1 MKKIFVAMVLAT
13 AMAASA
19 GYNEDMKALYDSK
32 TGVTWQNEN
41 DAALAEATSPDALAA
56 FVKDADAAAALLAEV
71 KPAYATCP
79 MKAMQIAAVS
89 QFVMQD
95 DCWCRKVFLFWTQ
108 THDDQRRIWTKA
120 LLDAAKAAT
129 DPYVQVFMLDQLRW
143 CGYPCQAPK
152 VSVFRASTDKAV
164 SAMAE
169 LVAGELSRAKC
180 K

>member
-1 MKKIFVAMVLAT
+1 MKKILIAMVLAAVT
-13 AMAASA
+13 AWA
-19 GYNEDMKALYDSK
+19 GYNEDMKALYGSK

-41 DAALAEATSPDALAA
+41 DAALAEATSPDALEA

-71 KPAYATCP
+71 KPAYAICP

-108 THDDQRRIWTKA
+108 THDDQRRIWTTA

-129 DPYVQVFMLDQLRW
+129 DPYVQVFLLDQLRW

-169 LVAGELSRAKC
+169 QVAGELSRAK
-180 K
+180 

>member
-1 MKKIFVAMVLAT
+1 MKKILIAMVLAAVT
-13 AMAASA
+13 AWA
-19 GYNEDMKALYDSK
+19 GYNEDMKELYGSK

-41 DAALAEATSPDALAA
+41 DAALAEETSPDALAA

-71 KPAYATCP
+71 KPAYAICP

-169 LVAGELSRAKC
+169 QVAGELSRAK
-180 K
+180 

>member
-1 MKKIFVAMVLAT
+1 MKKFFVAMVLA
-13 AMAASA
+13 AAA
-19 GYNEDMKALYDSK
+19 VAWADYGKDMKELYGSK

-79 MKAMQIAAVS
+79 MKAAQIAAVS

-120 LLDAAKAAT
+120 LLDAAKHAT

-143 CGYPCQAPK
+143 CGYPCQAPT
-152 VSVFRASTDKAV
+152 VSIFRASSDKAV
-164 SAMAE
+164 ASMAE
-169 LVAGELSRAKC
+169 IVAAELSRAK
-180 K
+180 

>member
-1 MKKIFVAMVLAT
+1 MKKVFVAMVLAA

-19 GYNEDMKALYDSK
+19 GYNEDMKEVYGSR

-41 DAALAEATSPDALAA
+41 DAALAA

-79 MKAMQIAAVS
+79 MKAAQIAAVS

-108 THDDQRRIWTKA
+108 THDDQRRIWTTA

-169 LVAGELSRAKC
+169 IVAGELSRATC

>member
-1 MKKIFVAMVLAT
+1 MNKILF
-13 AMAASA
+13 AMALAA
-19 GYNEDMKALYDSK
+19 TVVAWADYDKDMKAKFVS
-32 TGVTWQNEN
+32 VTAVEWQNQN
-41 DAALAEATSPDALAA
+41 DAALAEATAPETLAA
-56 FVKDADAAAALLAEV
+56 FVKDADSAAALLAEV

-108 THDDQRRIWTKA
+108 THDDQRRIWTQA

>member
-1 MKKIFVAMVLAT
+1 MKKLLILAMLVATVVAM
-13 AMAASA
+13 A
-19 GYNEDMKALYDSK
+19 GYDADMKALYGSQ
-32 TGVTWQNEN
+32 TAVTWQNEN

-71 KPAYATCP
+71 KSAYATCP

-120 LLDAAKAAT
+120 LLTAAKRAT

-143 CGYPCQAPK
+143 CGYPCQAPE
-152 VSVFRASTDKAV
+152 VSVFRAATDKSVA
-164 SAMAE
+164 SMAE
-169 LVAGELSRAKC
+169 MVAKELAR
-180 K
+180 

>member
-1 MKKIFVAMVLAT
+1 
-13 AMAASA
+13 
-19 GYNEDMKALYDSK
+19 MKAKFGS
-32 TGVTWQNEN
+32 VTAVEWQNQN
-41 DAALAEATSPDALAA
+41 DAALAEATAPETLAA
-56 FVKDADAAAALLAEV
+56 FVKDADSAAALLAEV

-120 LLDAAKAAT
+120 LLDAAKHAT

-143 CGYPCQAPK
+143 CGYPCQAPT
-152 VSVFRASTDKAV
+152 VSIFRASSDKSVA
-164 SAMAE
+164 SMAE
-169 LVAGELSRAKC
+169 IVAAELSRAK
-180 K
+180 

>member
-1 MKKIFVAMVLAT
+1 MKKILITIAI
-13 AMAASA
+13 MAASVAWA
-19 GYNEDMKALYDSK
+19 GYDADMKALYGSQ
-32 TGVTWQNEN
+32 TAVTWQNEN

-89 QFVMQD
+89 QFVMQR

-152 VSVFRASTDKAV
+152 VSEFRASADKAV